1 MPHRSVVVPHPEYL
15 MTSNGVALDY
25 LIQSFYDKTN
35 QYNSYVFSIDLVI
48 IILGIAIL
56 FFVCLFVWRPYIE
69 NLNNNIWR
77 TKGMLSMIPMQV
89 ILENDGL
96 KQAMTSGQLMQ
107 SVK

>member
-1 MPHRSVVVPHPEYL
+1 
-15 MTSNGVALDY
+15 MTSNGVALDF
-25 LIQSFYDKTN
+25 LIQSFHDKTN
-35 QYNSYVFSIDLVI
+35 TYNNYVFTIDLVI
-48 IILGIAIL
+48 MILGICIL
-56 FFVCLFVWRPYIE
+56 FVVSIFVWRPYIE

-89 ILENDGL
+89 ILDNENL

>member
-1 MPHRSVVVPHPEYL
+1 
-15 MTSNGVALDY
+15 MTSNGVALDF
-25 LIQSFYDKTN
+25 LIQSFYDKMTS
-35 QYNSYVFSIDLVI
+35 YNSYVFTIDLI
-48 IILGIAIL
+48 IMVLGICIL
-56 FFVCLFVWRPYIE
+56 FVVCIFVWRPYIE

-89 ILENDGL
+89 ILDNENL